1 MGGMGFGS
9 IGHMIRTLKHN
20 ASLVSKPDYFDTSLH
35 KGKRGQKTEK
45 PEPLTE
51 AQKQSIRSKL
61 RKQRIFSILRSLVLW
76 GISAAI
82 MVWIL
87 RFLFNSI

>member
-9 IGHMIRTLKHN
+9 IGHMIRILKHN
-20 ASLVSKPDYFDTSLH
+20 SSLVNKPDYFDTSLH

-51 AQKQSIRSKL
+51 AQKLAIHSKL
-61 RKQRIFSILRSLVLW
+61 RKQRIFSILRSLLLW

-82 MVWIL
+82 TVWIL
-87 RFLFNSI
+87 RFLF

>member
-1 MGGMGFGS
+1 MDFGS
-9 IGHMIRTLKHN
+9 MGNMISSLKKN
-20 ASLVSKPDYFDTSLH
+20 KPLVSKPNYFDTSLH

-51 AQKQSIRSKL
+51 AQKQAIHSKL
-61 RKQRIFSILRSLVLW
+61 RKQRIFSILRSLLLW

-82 MVWIL
+82 TVWIL